1 MKQITITVISLASF
15 AFAFILFSND
25 PTIEPQNYDVEKEFA
40 SEKKLQNKESQP
52 DIAFIEGEVEEEKIL
67 GFTEEEIIETFNDIK
82 ETKTSHIGMSHSEIN
97 FELLDK
103 VESYLKNN
111 GNGLI
116 TYGTF
121 SFEHDL
127 ENLFENMKNDM
138 EDLVS
143 KDFDFEIVDPYGNNV
158 VYTDC
163 NSSGMSISNARVGDG
178 SFKKV
183 KIYSKTCRKENSSER
198 MTVKVEKYIDSSF
211 LNQDSEEG
219 EYNMSYS
226 FMDEDNDLYYK
237 GYYDPDSN
245 TGIVAQ
251 TEKYDFYLFGF

>member
-1 MKQITITVISLASF
+1 MKRTTITVISLASF
-15 AFAFILFSND
+15 AFGFALFSND
-25 PTIEPQNYDVEKEFA
+25 PAVEPQNHDVEKEFVL
-40 SEKKLQNKESQP
+40 EEDFQNKEFQT
-52 DIAFIEGEVEEEKIL
+52 DIAFIEGKEEEEKIL
-67 GFTEEEIIETFNDIK
+67 GFKEKENIETFNDIK
-82 ETKTSHIGMSHSEIN
+82 ETKSSYISMSHSEIN

-111 GNGLI
+111 ENGLI
-116 TYGTF
+116 AYGTF

-127 ENLFENMKNDM
+127 KNLFENMKNDM
-138 EDLVS
+138 EDLIS

-163 NSSGMSISNARVGDG
+163 NSSGMSISNARIGDG
-178 SFKKV
+178 SFKIV
-183 KIYSKTCRKENSSER
+183 KTYSKTCKKENSSER
-198 MTVKVEKYIDSSF
+198 MTVKIEKYIDSNF
-211 LNQDSEEG
+211 LDQDSEEG
-219 EYNMSYS
+219 EYNISYS

>member
-1 MKQITITVISLASF
+1 MKQITIIVISLASF
-15 AFAFILFSND
+15 AFALFSNN
-25 PTIEPQNYDVEKEFA
+25 PITEPHNYEVEKEFV
-40 SEKKLQNKESQP
+40 SKENSQNKEFQP
-52 DIAFIEGEVEEEKIL
+52 DIAFIEGEAEEENIL
-67 GFTEEEIIETFNDIK
+67 GFTEGETIETFNNIK
-82 ETKTSHIGMSHSEIN
+82 ETKTSHIGISHSEIN

-103 VESYLKNN
+103 VELYLKNN

-121 SFEHDL
+121 SFEYDL
-127 ENLFENMKNDM
+127 ENLFESMKNDM
-138 EDLVS
+138 EGLVS
-143 KDFDFEIVDPYGNNV
+143 KDFDFEIVDPYGNNI

-163 NSSGMSISNARVGDG
+163 NSSGMSVSNARIGDG

-183 KIYSKTCRKENSSER
+183 KIYSKTCKKENSSER

-219 EYNMSYS
+219 DYNMSYS
-226 FMDEDNDLYYK
+226 FIDEDNDLYYK

-251 TEKYDFYLFGF
+251 TEDYDFFFFGI

>member
-1 MKQITITVISLASF
+1 MKQTTITVISLASF
-15 AFAFILFSND
+15 AIGFYLFSDN
-25 PTIEPQNYDVEKEFA
+25 PEIEPQNYDIDKEFI
-40 SEKKLQNKESQP
+40 SEENTQNKEFRS
-52 DIAFIEGEVEEEKIL
+52 DIAFIEGEAEEEKIL
-67 GFTEEEIIETFNDIK
+67 GFTEDEAIETFNYIK

-103 VESYLKNN
+103 VELYLKNN

-143 KDFDFEIVDPYGNNV
+143 KDFDFEIVDPYGNNI

-163 NSSGMSISNARVGDG
+163 NSSGMSISNARIGDG

-183 KIYSKTCRKENSSER
+183 KTYSKTCRKENSSER

-211 LNQDSEEG
+211 LNQDLEEG